1 MKKLKNRTLMLLLWM
16 VSLLLGGTVV
26 WLMLLRGPAVIP

>member
-1 MKKLKNRTLMLLLWM
+1 MKKLKSRTLMLLLWM
-16 VSLLLGGTVV
+16 VSLLLGLTVV